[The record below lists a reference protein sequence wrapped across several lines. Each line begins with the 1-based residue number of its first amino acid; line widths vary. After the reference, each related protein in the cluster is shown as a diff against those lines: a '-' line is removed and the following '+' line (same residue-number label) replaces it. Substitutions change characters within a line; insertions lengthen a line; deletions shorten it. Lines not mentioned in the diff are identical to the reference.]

1 MAHRTKQRAFS
12 DGEKHPEKAKPTV
25 LIVEDE
31 AFARLYAAQLFEDEG
46 YAVLEAANAQEGLTL
61 LEAHPEIALLF
72 TDIRLPGELD
82 GLALADTARHL
93 RPELALMLTSGY
105 VRPSDFDRSG
115 CGAFLAKPYTA
126 SSLLQAARG
135 LLSRKS
141 VAGTAR
147 Q

>member
-1 MAHRTKQRAFS
+1 MAHRTNKGTFS
-12 DGEKHPEKAKPTV
+12 AGEKQAEGAKATV

-46 YAVLEAANAQEGLTL
+46 YAVLEAADAQEGLTL
-61 LEAHPEIALLF
+61 LEAHPEVALLF

-82 GLALADTARHL
+82 GLALADTAKEL

-105 VRPSDFDRSG
+105 VPPSDFDRSG

-126 SSLLQAARG
+126 SSLLQAARA
-135 LLSRKS
+135 LLSRTGI
-141 VAGTAR
+141 AGTAR